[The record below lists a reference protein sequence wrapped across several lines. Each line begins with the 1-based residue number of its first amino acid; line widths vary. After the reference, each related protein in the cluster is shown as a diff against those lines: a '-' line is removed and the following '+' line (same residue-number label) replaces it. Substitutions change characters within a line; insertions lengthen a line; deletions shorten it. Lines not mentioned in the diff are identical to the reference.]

1 MMKRIEKDS
10 MGEVEVSVKS
20 LWGAQTE
27 RSLKHFNIGSEKM
40 PYEVIQSIIQIKKA
54 AAKVNLKLN
63 KMTTEKATGII
74 VACDL
79 LLENKHQEHFPLS
92 VWQTGSGT
100 QSNMN
105 VNEVIAHLTQVSVHP
120 NDDVNMGQSSND
132 VFPSA
137 MHISTAIK
145 LNKEFLPIL
154 KQFRNTLSEL
164 SLEYSNI
171 VKIGRTHL
179 QDATPITLGQEIS
192 AWMMMMDQNINMIE
206 QSFQYLYPLAMGATA
221 VGTGLN
227 THPIFGK
234 MIAEVIAEET
244 GLPFLS
250 SMNKF
255 HALSSKD
262 AMVHVHSS
270 LKTLAV
276 NLLKI
281 ANDVRWLASGP
292 RAGIGEINIP
302 ENEPGSSIMPGKV
315 NPTQAEA
322 LSMVCMQVFGNDTTI
337 SYSASQG
344 NFQLNVFMPVI
355 IYNMLQTIQLLK
367 DAILSFDHYCVAGIK
382 PNLDVIHHNL
392 ENSLMLVTALSPH
405 IGYDKAAIIA
415 KYAHEHKCSL
425 KKAGVQLSYVTEEE
439 FDLWVN
445 PKEMV

>member
-1 MMKRIEKDS
+1 MKTRIEKDS
-10 MGEVEVSVKS
+10 IGEIEVSES
-20 LWGAQTE
+20 ALWGAQTQ

-40 PYEVIQSIIQIKKA
+40 PYEVIQAIVQIKKA

-63 KMTTEKATGII
+63 KLTEEKAMAII
-74 VACDL
+74 DTCKF

-137 MHISTAIK
+137 MHISTTLK
-145 LNKEFLPIL
+145 LNEELLPIL
-154 KQFRNTLSEL
+154 EQFRNTLNEL
-164 SLEYSNI
+164 ALEYSDI

-192 AWMMMMDQNINMIE
+192 AWTMMIDQNIDMMK
-206 QSFQYLYPLAMGATA
+206 QSLSYLYPLAMGATA

-227 THPIFGK
+227 THPMFGK

-244 GLPFLS
+244 GLPFYS
-250 SMNKF
+250 SANKF

-262 AMVHVHSS
+262 SMVFVHSS

-281 ANDVRWLASGP
+281 ANDVRWLGSGP
-292 RAGIGEINIP
+292 RAGIGEIMIP

-322 LSMVCMQVFGNDTTI
+322 LSMVCMQVFGNDTTL
-337 SYSASQG
+337 SFAASQG
-344 NFQLNVFMPVI
+344 NFQLNVYMPVM
-355 IYNMLQTIQLLK
+355 IYNMLQSIQLLS
-367 DAILSFDHYCVAGIK
+367 DAILSFNLYCVSGIK
-382 PNLDVIHHNL
+382 PNLDVIDKNL

-405 IGYDKAAIIA
+405 IGYDKAAEIA

-425 KKAGVQLSYVTEEE
+425 KKAGIQLSYVTESE
-439 FDLWVN
+439 FELWVK